1 MKIKVNIQIFAI
13 IIILLLTKQ
22 IEMYSWLMLFAFI
35 HEIAHMCAG
44 MALKLKPE
52 MLEIEP
58 FGVGIVFESFEN
70 TEKNKIIIS
79 LAGPLIN
86 LLIAITFM
94 FIKINPQELI
104 INANLLLAIFN
115 LIPIYPLDGGRI
127 LKAIIKIKDK
137 KGITEDV
144 LNKISNIL
152 MILLTAG
159 SSILILIYKNIGL
172 LLIIAYLWIIVIKE
186 NNKYTLKKK
195 INKLLEK
202 QKNTWHFIN

>member
-35 HEIAHMCAG
+35 HEIAHMCVG

-58 FGVGIVFESFEN
+58 FGIGIVFESFEN

-137 KGITEDV
+137 KGITEDI
-144 LNKISNIL
+144 LNKISNVL

-202 QKNTWHFIN
+202 QKNT

>member
-202 QKNTWHFIN
+202 QKNT

>member
-22 IEMYSWLMLFAFI
+22 IEMYSWLMIFAFI

-58 FGVGIVFESFEN
+58 FGIGIVFESFEN

-202 QKNTWHFIN
+202 QKNT

>member
-1 MKIKVNIQIFAI
+1 
-13 IIILLLTKQ
+13 
-22 IEMYSWLMLFAFI
+22 
-35 HEIAHMCAG
+35 
-44 MALKLKPE
+44 
-52 MLEIEP
+52 
-58 FGVGIVFESFEN
+58 
-70 TEKNKIIIS
+70 
-79 LAGPLIN
+79 
-86 LLIAITFM
+86 M

-137 KGITEDV
+137 KGITEDI

-202 QKNTWHFIN
+202 QKNA

>member
-1 MKIKVNIQIFAI
+1 MKIKVNIQVFAI

-58 FGVGIVFESFEN
+58 FGIGIVFESFEN

-202 QKNTWHFIN
+202 QKNT

>member
-1 MKIKVNIQIFAI
+1 MKIKVNIQVFAI

-58 FGVGIVFESFEN
+58 FGIGIVFESFEN

>member
-58 FGVGIVFESFEN
+58 FGIGIVFESFEN

>member
-58 FGVGIVFESFEN
+58 FGIGIVFESFEN

-94 FIKINPQELI
+94 FIKINSQELI

-137 KGITEDV
+137 KGITEDI

>member
-127 LKAIIKIKDK
+127 LK
-137 KGITEDV
+137 
-144 LNKISNIL
+144 S
-152 MILLTAG
+152 
-159 SSILILIYKNIGL
+159 Y
-172 LLIIAYLWIIVIKE
+172 Y
-186 NNKYTLKKK
+186 
-195 INKLLEK
+195 
-202 QKNTWHFIN
+202 

>member
-22 IEMYSWLMLFAFI
+22 IEMYSWLMIFAFI

-58 FGVGIVFESFEN
+58 FGIGIVFESFEN

>member
-58 FGVGIVFESFEN
+58 FGIGIVFESFEN

-202 QKNTWHFIN
+202 QKNT

>member
-86 LLIAITFM
+86 LLIAITFT

-202 QKNTWHFIN
+202 QKNT

>member
-58 FGVGIVFESFEN
+58 FGIGIVFESFEN

-137 KGITEDV
+137 KGITEDI

-202 QKNTWHFIN
+202 QKNT

>member
-70 TEKNKIIIS
+70 TEKYATS
-79 LAGPLIN
+79 IN
-86 LLIAITFM
+86 DLLD
-94 FIKINPQELI
+94 
-104 INANLLLAIFN
+104 AIF
-115 LIPIYPLDGGRI
+115 I
-127 LKAIIKIKDK
+127 LP
-137 KGITEDV
+137 
-144 LNKISNIL
+144 
-152 MILLTAG
+152 
-159 SSILILIYKNIGL
+159 
-172 LLIIAYLWIIVIKE
+172 
-186 NNKYTLKKK
+186 
-195 INKLLEK
+195 
-202 QKNTWHFIN
+202 